1 MTTFGA
7 EGRHR
12 LQTLVLNASPRK
24 AWNTAKLLKSAAE
37 GAKSAGSE
45 VEYIDLYDLNFTGC
59 RSCMLCKRKGA
70 QRCHCYW
77 KDDLSP
83 IIDKIFWADVLLIG
97 TAIYLGRPTSRYFEV
112 LERLHFCSLSYDDYS
127 NYFTGKVN
135 VGLFVSMNA
144 SKEFY
149 DKLYKDA
156 FEGYARELQM
166 LNGEVCLYPCHDTL
180 QVADYSKY
188 NMAGFDAER
197 KRLSREKNFP
207 RDLEN
212 AYQIGQRLV
221 RETCE

>member
-83 IIDKIFWADVLLIG
+83 IIDKVFKADVLLIG

-127 NYFTGKVN
+127 NYFTGRVN

-156 FEGYARELQM
+156 FEGYAREFQM

-188 NMAGFDAER
+188 NMASFDEE
-197 KRLSREKNFP
+197 KKKLSREKNFP

>member
-1 MTTFGA
+1 M
-7 EGRHR
+7 
-12 LQTLVLNASPRK
+12 QTIVLNASPRK

-83 IIDKIFWADVLLIG
+83 IIDKIFRADVLLIG

-112 LERLHFCSLSYDDYS
+112 LERLHFCALSYDDYN

-188 NMAGFDAER
+188 NMASFDAER

-207 RDLEN
+207 KDLEN

>member
-37 GAKSAGSE
+37 GAKSTGSE

-83 IIDKIFWADVLLIG
+83 IIDKIFRADVLLIG

-112 LERLHFCSLSYDDYS
+112 LERLHFCALSYDDYS

-144 SKEFY
+144 TKEYY

-156 FEGYARELQM
+156 FEGYAQELQM

-207 RDLEN
+207 KDLEN

>member
-1 MTTFGA
+1 MA
-7 EGRHR
+7 
-12 LQTLVLNASPRK
+12 QTLVLNASPRK
-24 AWNTAKLLKSAAE
+24 AWNTARLLKSAAE

-45 VEYIDLYDLNFTGC
+45 VDYIDLYDLDFTGC

-70 QRCHCYW
+70 ERCHCYW

-83 IIDKIFWADVLLIG
+83 IIDRVFQADVLLVG

-112 LERLHFCSLSYDDYS
+112 MERLHFCALSYDDYS

-149 DKLYKDA
+149 DRLYKDA

-188 NMAGFDAER
+188 SMAGFDAE
-197 KRLSREKNFP
+197 KKQLSREKNFP
-207 RDLEN
+207 KDLEN
-212 AYQIGQRLV
+212 AYAIGQRLV
-221 RETCE
+221 RESGK

>member
-1 MTTFGA
+1 M
-7 EGRHR
+7 
-12 LQTLVLNASPRK
+12 QTLVLNASPRR

-70 QRCHCYW
+70 QRCRCYW

-83 IIDKIFWADVLLIG
+83 IIDKVFKADVLLIG

-144 SKEFY
+144 SKEF
-149 DKLYKDA
+149 DRLYKDA
-156 FEGYARELQM
+156 FEGYANELQM
-166 LNGEVCLYPCHDTL
+166 LNGEVCLYPCHNTL

-188 NMAGFDAER
+188 NMASFDEE
-197 KRLSREKNFP
+197 KKKLSREKNFP

>member
-1 MTTFGA
+1 M
-7 EGRHR
+7 
-12 LQTLVLNASPRK
+12 QTLVLNASPRK

-83 IIDKIFWADVLLIG
+83 IIDRIFQADVLLVG

-112 LERLHFCSLSYDDYS
+112 MERLHFCALSYDDYS

-144 SKEFY
+144 TKEYY

-156 FEGYARELQM
+156 FEGYAQELQM

-207 RDLEN
+207 KDLEN

>member
-1 MTTFGA
+1 MTTFGE

-12 LQTLVLNASPRK
+12 LQTLVLNASPRR

-70 QRCHCYW
+70 QRCRCYW

-83 IIDKIFWADVLLIG
+83 IIDKVFKADVLLIG

-144 SKEFY
+144 SKEF
-149 DKLYKDA
+149 DRLYKDA
-156 FEGYARELQM
+156 FEGYANELKM
-166 LNGEVCLYPCHDTL
+166 LNGEVCPYPCHNTL

-188 NMAGFDAER
+188 NMASFDADR

-207 RDLEN
+207 RDQEN

>member
-83 IIDKIFWADVLLIG
+83 IIDKIFRADVLLIG

-112 LERLHFCSLSYDDYS
+112 LERLHFCALSYDDYS

-144 SKEFY
+144 SKEF
-149 DKLYKDA
+149 DRLYKDA
-156 FEGYARELQM
+156 FEGYANELQM
-166 LNGEVCLYPCHDTL
+166 LNGEVCLYPCHNTL

-188 NMAGFDAER
+188 NMASFDEE
-197 KRLSREKNFP
+197 KKKLSREKNFP

>member
-1 MTTFGA
+1 M
-7 EGRHR
+7 
-12 LQTLVLNASPRK
+12 QTLVLNASPRK

-83 IIDKIFWADVLLIG
+83 IIDKIFRADVLLIG

-112 LERLHFCSLSYDDYS
+112 LERLHFCALSYDDYS

-149 DKLYKDA
+149 DRLYKDA

-188 NMAGFDAER
+188 NMASFDAER
-197 KRLSREKNFP
+197 KKLSREKNFP

>member
-1 MTTFGA
+1 M
-7 EGRHR
+7 
-12 LQTLVLNASPRK
+12 QTLVLNASPRK

-45 VEYIDLYDLNFTGC
+45 VEYIDLCDLTFTGC

-83 IIDKIFWADVLLIG
+83 IIDKIFRADVLLIG

-149 DKLYKDA
+149 DRLYKDA
-156 FEGYARELQM
+156 FEGYAQELQM
-166 LNGEVCLYPCHDTL
+166 LNGEVCLYPCFDTL